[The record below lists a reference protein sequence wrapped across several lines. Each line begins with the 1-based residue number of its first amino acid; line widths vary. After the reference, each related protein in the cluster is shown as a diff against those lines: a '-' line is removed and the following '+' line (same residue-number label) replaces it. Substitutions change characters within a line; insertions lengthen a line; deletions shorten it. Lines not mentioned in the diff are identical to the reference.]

1 MLLRQVSII
10 ASVLS
15 LATALVARDKVDL
28 QPRSDSSIDSNIP
41 KPLQLTP
48 IHHVNISTGLSV
60 AYYESGPS
68 TGRPVILCHGFPF
81 SIETYASVIPIL
93 TQKNYRVIVPYLRGY
108 GETRIL
114 NTTAPRTAE
123 QAALGSDL
131 IALMD
136 ALHIQKAIVGGYD
149 WGSVAVNVATALW
162 PSRIIGMVATSSY
175 IIQNRATAWAP
186 SPPDSEAL
194 MWYYYA
200 FLTPRGAAGL
210 ASDPRGWAR
219 TVWQKNSV
227 ARPIDEAYF
236 NRTATAFNNPDYV
249 DLVLNFYRNR
259 LLYAPGA
266 AEYAG
271 LAAELD
277 QQPKITVP
285 SVTLDPGEDLILPPK
300 NASATA
306 SFFTNKRCHHII
318 KGSGHDIPHDAPQAF
333 AKAIME
339 VDTLVQNPDYV
350 CPVDL

>member
-1 MLLRQVSII
+1 MSSTAVQQTGSA
-10 ASVLS
+10 ASARKQQSSSSCEVD
-15 LATALVARDKVDL
+15 APTTTA
-28 QPRSDSSIDSNIP
+28 SSI
-41 KPLQLTP
+41 LTP
-48 IHHVNISTGLSV
+48 VSRRFHPQ
-60 AYYESGPS
+60 GPP
-68 TGRPVILCHGFPF
+68 RQPHP
-81 SIETYASVIPIL
+81 
-93 TQKNYRVIVPYLRGY
+93 
-108 GETRIL
+108 TRK
-114 NTTAPRTAE
+114 R
-123 QAALGSDL
+123 
-131 IALMD
+131 
-136 ALHIQKAIVGGYD
+136 
-149 WGSVAVNVATALW
+149 
-162 PSRIIGMVATSSY
+162 
-175 IIQNRATAWAP
+175 
-186 SPPDSEAL
+186 

-236 NRTATAFNNPDYV
+236 NRTAAAFNNPDYV

-277 QQPKITVP
+277 GQPKITVP
-285 SVTLDPGEDLILPPK
+285 SVTLDPAEDLVLPPK

-306 SFFTNKRCHHII
+306 SFFTNKRCHHIVR
-318 KGSGHDIPHDAPQAF
+318 GSGHDIPHDAPQAF

-339 VDTLVQNPDYV
+339 VDTLAQNPDYV